1 MRGKM
6 CKKKMVTILKSNFWR
21 EINVPHF
28 DTSFM
33 ILSGLKIVTLYLF
46 DNFNPLA
53 ADIKYKK
60 EARQREQFD
69 QSLLQGQQNFI
80 W

>member
-1 MRGKM
+1 
-6 CKKKMVTILKSNFWR
+6 
-21 EINVPHF
+21 
-28 DTSFM
+28 M

-80 W
+80 